1 MVISRRMEIG
11 RPRSIKDNIIKG
23 HPNNLNR
30 DSHHNKD
37 SHLNKDSQNNK
48 DSHHSKGNL
57 HSKDNLKKLVSPKD
71 LLVLVSYPSSQ
82 EEEKTTS

>member
-1 MVISRRMEIG
+1 MVIRDRMEIG
-11 RPRSIKDNIIKG
+11 KLRSIKDNIIKG

-30 DSHHNKD
+30 GKGNQNNLNSNKDSHHNKD
-37 SHLNKDSQNNK
+37 NHHNKDS
-48 DSHHSKGNL
+48 L
-57 HSKDNLKKLVSPKD
+57 HSKDNLNKLVNPKV